1 MESRKDNPKHPDES
15 CQKEKNGR
23 NFRRTIRKST
33 SLGERLARGGV
44 KKYRVKLSNLKNCFH
59 YHYAFGHFVLK
70 NPSKVRAR
78 KMAKNSCSS
87 PAIFERRRIKRRRI

>member
-33 SLGERLARGGV
+33 SLGERLARGGD
-44 KKYRVKLSNLKNCFH
+44 KKYRVILTNLKNSK
-59 YHYAFGHFVLK
+59 GK
-70 NPSKVRAR
+70 SKVNGSAR
-78 KMAKNSCSS
+78 TLVN
-87 PAIFERRRIKRRRI
+87 